1 MGSASGMDDDDKRA
15 PIRDYE
21 TRTPKPDDPKTDSE
35 IREDEHHDELEG
47 DDEAA

>member
-1 MGSASGMDDDDKRA
+1 MDDDKPYT

-21 TRTPKPDDPKTDSE
+21 TRTPKPDEPKTE
-35 IREDEHHDELEG
+35 TEAEEAEHHDELEG